1 MVPFQAKTQL
11 QLSDELAARLR
22 DPTNVRWTAVEKYNA
37 INHAVQMWGNRVL
50 IPFIYTPSDWVYNTR
65 QYTLPSYVHEPI
77 QVFWKSNATS
87 PIWKEFVA
95 FDVGVE
101 AGAGTNL
108 TFEFYPY
115 PSQARVVWWG
125 RNSQVPTT
133 VPTISGSSITDTS
146 TSVTVGAAV
155 DCSDS
160 GFVKIE
166 AEWIQYAGVTRA
178 AATTTLTNLI
188 RGCFGTTA
196 ASHNTAVSVYWGVAV
211 HMQSLFEQLMAEA
224 MAYLHQLY
232 LNLAAVTEKETYQ
245 WNMRYWKQQADD
257 FWMTYVPA
265 YSPKMVPSLRGFGE
279 PLDDTYPSLWST
291 YPDYPYFP

>member
-11 QLSDELAARLR
+11 ELSDELAARLR
-22 DPTNVRWTAVEKYNA
+22 DPTNTRWTAVEKYRA
-37 INHAVQMWGNRVL
+37 INHAIASWGNKVL
-50 IPFIYTPSDWVYNTR
+50 IPFIYTPSDWTYNTR
-65 QYTLPSYVHEPI
+65 QYTLPYYVHEPI

-95 FDVGVE
+95 FNVLPE

-115 PSQARVVWWG
+115 PSQARVIWWG
-125 RNSQVPTT
+125 RNSEVPTT
-133 VPTISGSSITDTS
+133 IPTISGSNLTNTG
-146 TSVTVGAAV
+146 TAVTVNAV
-155 DCSDS
+155 VGCADS

-166 AEWIQYAGVTRA
+166 SEWIQYADVTRGS
-178 AATTTLTNLI
+178 ATTGLNNLV
-188 RGCFGTTA
+188 RGCFGTSA
-196 ASHNTAVSVYWGVAV
+196 ATHNTGVSVYWGLAV
-211 HMQSLFEQLMAEA
+211 HRQDLYEQLLAEC
-224 MAYLHQLY
+224 MAYLHQLF
-232 LNLAAVTEKETYQ
+232 LNLAAATEKETYQ

-257 FWMTYVPA
+257 FWVTYYPA
-265 YSPKMVPSLRGFGE
+265 FSPKMKPSLRGMGE